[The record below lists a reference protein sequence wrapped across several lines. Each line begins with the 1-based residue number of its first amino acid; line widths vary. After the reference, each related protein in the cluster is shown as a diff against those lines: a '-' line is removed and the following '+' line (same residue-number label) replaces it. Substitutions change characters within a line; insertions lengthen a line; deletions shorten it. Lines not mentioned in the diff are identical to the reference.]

1 VDVVLESLPIKTGL
15 LIADHKE
22 AARVHSSF
30 RSILTLAVILLS
42 GCAQHT
48 PQAPELSP
56 AQIQAQIVRLIPAKV
71 ADREGWA
78 RDIQGAFTAQKLAAT
93 TENLCAVMAVIEQE
107 STFQS
112 DPGVPGL
119 GRIARDEIN
128 RRASKLYIPD
138 ALINT
143 ALKLPSSTG
152 KSYGQRLDSA
162 RSEKELSA
170 IFDDFIDRVPL
181 GQTLFGRFNPVHT
194 AGPMQVSVEFA
205 QQQAKDYPYPLAGSL
220 RNEVFS
226 RRGGVY
232 FGTLHLLGYPTNYPQ
247 TLYRFAD
254 FNAGWY
260 ASRNA
265 AFQSAVNLLTG
276 SQLALDGDLILYDS
290 TSPGAT
296 ELAVRSLGPKLGLN
310 NSAIWNQLKQGE
322 TLAFE
327 EGDLYKKVFA
337 MADQKVAKPLPR
349 AILPG
354 ITLQSPKITRKLT
367 TAWFAER
374 VDERRARC
382 VQRGGGD

>member
-1 VDVVLESLPIKTGL
+1 VYVVCESLPIKTGL

-22 AARVHSSF
+22 DARVHSSF

-42 GCAQHT
+42 GCAQQT
-48 PQAPELSP
+48 PQAPELTP

-71 ADREGWA
+71 QDREGWA

-162 RSEKELSA
+162 RSEQELSA

-205 QQQAKDYPYPLAGSL
+205 QQQAKDYPYPVPGSL

-232 FGTLHLLGYPTNYPQ
+232 FGTLHLLGYPANYPK

-296 ELAVRSLGPKLGLN
+296 ELAVRSLGPKLGMN

-327 EGDLYKKVFA
+327 EGDLYQRIFA
-337 MADQKVAKPLPR
+337 MAEQKTGKPLPR

>member
-1 VDVVLESLPIKTGL
+1 
-15 LIADHKE
+15 
-22 AARVHSSF
+22 VHSF
-30 RSILTLAVILLS
+30 IRVTLIVGLALLA
-42 GCAQHT
+42 GCALQR
-48 PQAPELSP
+48 PQVPELTP
-56 AQIQAQIVRLIPAKV
+56 AQVQAQIVRLLPPKV
-71 ADREGWA
+71 QDREGWA
-78 RDIQGAFTAQKLAAT
+78 KDIQVAFTAQKIPAT

-119 GRIARDEIN
+119 GRIARDEIS
-128 RRASKLYIPD
+128 RRAGKLYIPD
-138 ALINT
+138 ALINA

-152 KSYGQRLDSA
+152 KTYGQRLDSVH
-162 RSEKELSA
+162 SEKELSA

-194 AGPMQVSVEFA
+194 GGPMQVSVEFA
-205 QQQAKDYPYPLAGSL
+205 EQQARDYPYPIAGSL

-232 FGTLHLLGYPTNYPQ
+232 FGTLHLLGYPTHYPK

-265 AFQSAVNLLTG
+265 AFQNAVNLATG
-276 SQLALDGDLILYDS
+276 SNLALDGDLIRYDS

-296 ELAVRSLGPKLGLN
+296 ELAVRSLGKRLDLSH
-310 NSAIWNQLKQGE
+310 SAIWNQLKQGE
-322 TLAFE
+322 RLEFE
-327 EGDLYKKVFA
+327 DSDLYVRVFA
-337 MADQKVAKPLPR
+337 LAEKAAGKPLPR

-354 ITLQSPKITRKLT
+354 ITLQSPKITRNLT
-367 TAWFAER
+367 TAWFAQR
-374 VDERRARC
+374 VDERRASC
-382 VQRGGGD
+382 VRRGTSD

>member
-1 VDVVLESLPIKTGL
+1 M
-15 LIADHKE
+15 
-22 AARVHSSF
+22 HSSF
-30 RSILTLAVILLS
+30 RFILTLAVILLS

-48 PQAPELSP
+48 QQAPELSP

-232 FGTLHLLGYPTNYPQ
+232 FGTLHLLGYPANYPQ

-327 EGDLYKKVFA
+327 EGDLYKKIFA
-337 MADQKVAKPLPR
+337 MADQKAGKPLPR